1 VFRLLLTFLFPLF
14 LLADAIHLPLKSV
27 DEKSNTATVET
38 ERIEPGISGFIVRH
52 FTQERSSII
61 ANARVIG
68 YDEERGIA
76 TLQTSEYTGL
86 RQSSLPKGDW
96 KPKPGDEAVLA
107 FAYSRALLLAPTEEI
122 YRTIT
127 ARVPSVE
134 WVHPDGFATYL
145 SYEGHPTPIKED
157 IEDYCT
163 LATAGLLYIYAKNA
177 LFTLDC
183 QSLTLLQITPA
194 QFALEEAPKLP
205 FYSRVEEISAAWWG
219 EGSGRLEAYG
229 PYYLQL
235 IVENNPTSKMLYD
248 FIQTNDSNNTQLLD
262 QFELQER

>member
-27 DEKSNTATVET
+27 DEESRTATVET
-38 ERIEPGISGFIVRH
+38 GRIEPGISGFIVRH
-52 FTQERSSII
+52 FNEERSIII

-68 YDEERGIA
+68 YDEEHRTA

-86 RQSSLPKGDW
+86 RQSSLPRGDW
-96 KPKPGDEAVLA
+96 KPEAGDEAVLA
-107 FAYSRALLLAPTEEI
+107 FAYSRALLLAPTEAI

-134 WVHPDGFATYL
+134 WMHPDGFATYL

-157 IEDYCT
+157 IGGYCT
-163 LATAGLLYIYAKNA
+163 LATAGLLYIYAKDA

-183 QSLTLLQITPA
+183 QSLKLLQITPA
-194 QFALEEAPKLP
+194 EFALEVEPKLP
-205 FYSRVEEISAAWWG
+205 FYSRVKEIKAAWWG
-219 EGSGRLEAYG
+219 EGSGTLEAYD

-235 IVENNPTSKMLYD
+235 LVENNPTSKMLYD
-248 FIQTNDSNNTQLLD
+248 FVQTNDSNNTELLD
-262 QFELQER
+262 QFEIEEQ